1 MELGPRLVALRSTL
15 PRILLMGYAAA
26 INEPTVKASSFSCML
41 VKPVTLEELTQAVER
56 ALGNVTGEIVA
67 SDSSARS
74 Y

>member
-1 MELGPRLVALRSTL
+1 
-15 PRILLMGYAAA
+15 MGYAAA